1 MIPCLKRPSR
11 LSLFMKRPVWI
22 FRGAAY
28 LITLG
33 LSHAGVPAEKARSI
47 LEAGNQRFTEGK
59 ALAHN
64 WQKGQVAKTG
74 AIGQTPSV
82 AVLTCADSRT
92 PPEVIF
98 DMGVGDLFVC
108 RNAGGFDT
116 PEVNATFEYGVAVLG
131 VHTILVLGHTKC
143 GAVTATLEGKPVPG
157 NISLLTKS
165 LRPGIEKIHQE
176 HADLS
181 QEAQLSHAVEAL
193 VRYQMNVLIQ
203 NSELLHKSKMD
214 GKLQVIGAVYDVETG
229 RVHFLD

>member
-1 MIPCLKRPSR
+1 MTR
-11 LSLFMKRPVWI
+11 LSLPMKKPLGLILVV
-22 FRGAAY
+22 AY
-28 LITLG
+28 LSSFS
-33 LSHAGVPAEKARSI
+33 LSDAGVPAEKARST
-47 LEAGNQRFTEGK
+47 LEAGNLRFTEGK
-59 ALAHN
+59 ALAHS
-64 WQKGQVAKTG
+64 WQKGTVAKTG
-74 AIGQTPSV
+74 ALGQTPSV

-116 PEVNATFEYGVAVLG
+116 PEVNATFEYGVAALG

-157 NISLLTKS
+157 NISLLTKA

-181 QEAQLSHAVEAL
+181 KEDQLNHAVEAL
-193 VRYQMNVLIQ
+193 VRYQMLELIKNSVLLQ
-203 NSELLHKSKMD
+203 KAKAD
-214 GKLQVIGAVYDVETG
+214 GKLQIMGAVYDVETG
-229 RVHFLD
+229 QVHFFE